1 MKWIQRLL
9 QTWLLYRQGRA
20 ALPSNISL
28 LIALCV
34 SICIIMLAISS
45 GISIGFALII
55 VWCVFAYALYRQGY
69 AVNDLLRMSWQ
80 NAKTS
85 VVIMQI
91 FLLIGW
97 LTAMWQAS
105 GTIPM
110 IISIGIELLN
120 PNYFIISS
128 FLLTSIVSMLLGT
141 SLGTVGTIGVVLI
154 TIAKA
159 GGIPLDMVA
168 GAIIAGAYVGDRN
181 SPLSSSASLV
191 ANLTHTTVQTNIPRM
206 FKDSIPALLI
216 SSVLYMLLSLSHP
229 LSYESN
235 YLPDTIHLLFNIHWT
250 LWIPLLIVISLLP
263 TRLSI
268 RWPISLSAMS
278 AAILAMIHQG
288 YTAFEVLQFSLLG
301 FELPHF
307 NPLADIIHGGGLK
320 TMLVP
325 TISIFMACSIS
336 GMLEGVGF
344 WNDIRQLLSQV
355 KGRAQLYAANL
366 SIAFITGALGCSQAI
381 AVIMT
386 HSIMRTTYAKEG
398 VHDEDVMLDFEN
410 SGILIS
416 ALQPWNIAALVPVV
430 MMDVSPAGYI
440 PYAFF
445 LYLAPLIYWYRLRR
459 KEQS

>member
-1 MKWIQRLL
+1 M
-9 QTWLLYRQGRA
+9 
-20 ALPSNISL
+20 
-28 LIALCV
+28 
-34 SICIIMLAISS
+34 
-45 GISIGFALII
+45 
-55 VWCVFAYALYRQGY
+55 
-69 AVNDLLRMSWQ
+69 
-80 NAKTS
+80 
-85 VVIMQI
+85 
-91 FLLIGW
+91 
-97 LTAMWQAS
+97 
-105 GTIPM
+105 
-110 IISIGIELLN
+110 
-120 PNYFIISS
+120 
-128 FLLTSIVSMLLGT
+128 
-141 SLGTVGTIGVVLI
+141 
-154 TIAKA
+154 
-159 GGIPLDMVA
+159 
-168 GAIIAGAYVGDRN
+168 
-181 SPLSSSASLV
+181 
-191 ANLTHTTVQTNIPRM
+191 
-206 FKDSIPALLI
+206 
-216 SSVLYMLLSLSHP
+216 
-229 LSYESN
+229 
-235 YLPDTIHLLFNIHWT
+235 PDTIHLLFNIHWT
-250 LWIPLLIVISLLP
+250 LWIPILIVISLLP
-263 TRLSI
+263 TKLSI
-268 RWPISLSAMS
+268 RWPIALSAIS

-288 YTAFEVLQFSLLG
+288 YTAFEVLRFSLLG

-416 ALQPWNIAALVPVV
+416 ALQPWNIAARVPVV
-430 MMDVSPAGYI
+430 MMDVSPTGYI